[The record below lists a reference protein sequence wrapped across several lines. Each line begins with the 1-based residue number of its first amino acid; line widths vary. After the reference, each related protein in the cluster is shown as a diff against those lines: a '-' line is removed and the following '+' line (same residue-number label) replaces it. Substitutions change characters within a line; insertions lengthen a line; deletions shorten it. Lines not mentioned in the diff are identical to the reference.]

1 MAGYYNQLID
11 FCIKWVNLLGYYSKK
26 EQSLISKKVREL
38 FVSLMEATDDSAVIY
53 DVETEQ
59 YSGFFNNTVV
69 DKYIEL
75 GALELV
81 ESDTGATIILLNNR
95 DDFLSSFA
103 AGVREAKN
111 GADQSYADY
120 NANPFAFSV
129 GFEHFHH
136 IAKKK
141 RQLVGYI
148 CHGFE
153 NDETGLI
160 HTQ

>member
-1 MAGYYNQLID
+1 M
-11 FCIKWVNLLGYYSKK
+11 
-26 EQSLISKKVREL
+26 ISKKVREL
-38 FVSLMEATDDSAVIY
+38 FVSLMEAVDDSPVSY

-59 YSGFFNNTVV
+59 YCGCFNRTVV

-75 GALELV
+75 GALEFV
-81 ESDTGATIILLNNR
+81 EGTSDATTILINNR

-103 AGVREAKN
+103 AGAREAMN
-111 GADQSYADY
+111 GSDQSYADY

-129 GFEHFHH
+129 GYEHFHQ

-141 RQLVGYI
+141 RPISGYI

-153 NDETGLI
+153 RDDTGLI
-160 HTQ
+160 HQQ

>member
-1 MAGYYNQLID
+1 M
-11 FCIKWVNLLGYYSKK
+11 
-26 EQSLISKKVREL
+26 ISKKVREL
-38 FVSLMEATDDSAVIY
+38 FVSLMEASDDSAVSY
-53 DVETEQ
+53 DIETEQ
-59 YSGFFNNTVV
+59 YSGFFNNTIV

-81 ESDTGATIILLNNR
+81 EGGTGVTTILINNR

-103 AGVREAKN
+103 AGAREAKN

-129 GFEHFHH
+129 GYEHFHQ

-141 RQLVGYI
+141 RPVSGYV

-153 NDETGLI
+153 NDETGLV
-160 HTQ
+160 HQQ

>member
-1 MAGYYNQLID
+1 
-11 FCIKWVNLLGYYSKK
+11 V
-26 EQSLISKKVREL
+26 ISKKVREL
-38 FVSLMEATDDSAVIY
+38 FVSLMEASDDSAVSY
-53 DVETEQ
+53 DIETEQ

-81 ESDTGATIILLNNR
+81 EGGTGATTILINNR

-103 AGVREAKN
+103 AGAREAKN

-129 GFEHFHH
+129 GYEHFHQV
-136 IAKKK
+136 AKKK
-141 RQLVGYI
+141 RPVSGYI

-153 NDETGLI
+153 NDETGLV
-160 HTQ
+160 HQQ

>member
-1 MAGYYNQLID
+1 M
-11 FCIKWVNLLGYYSKK
+11 
-26 EQSLISKKVREL
+26 ISKKVREF
-38 FVSLMEATDDSAVIY
+38 FVSLMEATENSAVTY
-53 DVETEQ
+53 DGETEQ

-81 ESDTGATIILLNNR
+81 ESDTGATVILLNNR

>member
-1 MAGYYNQLID
+1 
-11 FCIKWVNLLGYYSKK
+11 V
-26 EQSLISKKVREL
+26 ISKKVREL
-38 FVSLMEATDDSAVIY
+38 FVSLMEASDDSPVSY

-59 YSGFFNNTVV
+59 YSGYFNNAVV
-69 DKYIEL
+69 DKYIDL

-81 ESDTGATIILLNNR
+81 EGGSDAITILINNR

-103 AGVREAKN
+103 AGIREAKN
-111 GADQSYADY
+111 GSDQSYADY

-129 GFEHFHH
+129 GYEHFHQ

-141 RQLVGYI
+141 RQLCGYI

-153 NDETGLI
+153 NDDTGLI
-160 HTQ
+160 HQQ

>member
-1 MAGYYNQLID
+1 M
-11 FCIKWVNLLGYYSKK
+11 
-26 EQSLISKKVREL
+26 ISKKVREL
-38 FVSLMEATDDSAVIY
+38 FVSLMEATDVSPVSY
-53 DVETEQ
+53 DIETEQ
-59 YSGFFNNTVV
+59 YSGAFNASVV

-81 ESDTGATIILLNNR
+81 EGAGDIIILINNR

-103 AGVREAKN
+103 AGAREASL
-111 GADQSYADY
+111 GSDQSYADY

-129 GFEHFHH
+129 GYEHFHQ

-141 RQLVGYI
+141 RPVCGYI

-153 NDETGLI
+153 REDTGLI
-160 HTQ
+160 HLQ

>member
-1 MAGYYNQLID
+1 M
-11 FCIKWVNLLGYYSKK
+11 
-26 EQSLISKKVREL
+26 ISKKVREL
-38 FVSLMEATDDSAVIY
+38 FVSLMEAVDDSPISY

-59 YSGFFNNTVV
+59 YSGCFNNVVV

-75 GALELV
+75 GALEYV
-81 ESDTGATIILLNNR
+81 EGTSDATTILINNR

-103 AGVREAKN
+103 AGAREAMN
-111 GADQSYADY
+111 GSDQSYADY

-129 GFEHFHH
+129 GYEHFHQ

-141 RQLVGYI
+141 RPISGYI

-153 NDETGLI
+153 RDDTGLI
-160 HTQ
+160 HQQ

>member
-1 MAGYYNQLID
+1 M
-11 FCIKWVNLLGYYSKK
+11 
-26 EQSLISKKVREL
+26 ISKKVREL
-38 FVSLMEATDDSAVIY
+38 FVSLMEASDDSAVSY
-53 DVETEQ
+53 DIETEQ

-81 ESDTGATIILLNNR
+81 EGGTGATTILINNR

-103 AGVREAKN
+103 AGAREAKN

-129 GFEHFHH
+129 GYEHFHQV
-136 IAKKK
+136 AKKK
-141 RQLVGYI
+141 RAVVGYV

-153 NDETGLI
+153 NDETGLV
-160 HTQ
+160 HRQ

>member
-1 MAGYYNQLID
+1 MLSRCCASVTINIRKGID
-11 FCIKWVNLLGYYSKK
+11 V
-26 EQSLISKKVREL
+26 ISKKVREL
-38 FVSLMEATDDSAVIY
+38 FVSLMEATNDSPVLY

-59 YSGFFNNTVV
+59 YSGCFNRVV
-69 DKYIEL
+69 VNKYIEL

-81 ESDTGATIILLNNR
+81 EGGCGLTIILVNNR

-111 GADQSYADY
+111 GNDLSYADY

-129 GFEHFHH
+129 GYEHFHQ
-136 IAKKK
+136 ISKKK
-141 RQLVGYI
+141 RQLIGYI

-153 NDETGLI
+153 NDDTGLI
-160 HTQ
+160 HIQ

>member
-1 MAGYYNQLID
+1 M
-11 FCIKWVNLLGYYSKK
+11 
-26 EQSLISKKVREL
+26 ISKKVREL
-38 FVSLMEATDDSAVIY
+38 FVSLMEASDDSAVSY
-53 DVETEQ
+53 DIETEQ

-81 ESDTGATIILLNNR
+81 EGGAGATTILINNR

-103 AGVREAKN
+103 AGAREAKN
-111 GADQSYADY
+111 GADQAYADY

-129 GFEHFHH
+129 GYEHFHQV
-136 IAKKK
+136 AKKK
-141 RQLVGYI
+141 RPVSGYV

-153 NDETGLI
+153 NDETGLV
-160 HTQ
+160 HSQ

>member
-1 MAGYYNQLID
+1 M
-11 FCIKWVNLLGYYSKK
+11 
-26 EQSLISKKVREL
+26 
-38 FVSLMEATDDSAVIY
+38 SLMEASNDSAVSY
-53 DVETEQ
+53 DIETEQ

-81 ESDTGATIILLNNR
+81 EGGTGATTILINNR

-103 AGVREAKN
+103 AGAREAKN

-129 GFEHFHH
+129 GYEHFHQV
-136 IAKKK
+136 AKKK
-141 RQLVGYI
+141 RPVSGYV

-153 NDETGLI
+153 NDETGLV
-160 HTQ
+160 HQQ

>member
-1 MAGYYNQLID
+1 M
-11 FCIKWVNLLGYYSKK
+11 
-26 EQSLISKKVREL
+26 ISKKVREL
-38 FVSLMEATDDSAVIY
+38 FVSLMEATGDSPVCY

-59 YSGFFNNTVV
+59 YRGSFNATVV

-81 ESDTGATIILLNNR
+81 DAGNGITILINNR

-103 AGVREAKN
+103 AGAREAKN
-111 GADQSYADY
+111 GSDQSYADY
-120 NANPFAFSV
+120 NANPFAFSI
-129 GFEHFHH
+129 GFEHFHQ

-141 RQLVGYI
+141 RPVSGYI

-153 NDETGLI
+153 RDDTGII
-160 HTQ
+160 HQQ

>member
-1 MAGYYNQLID
+1 
-11 FCIKWVNLLGYYSKK
+11 V
-26 EQSLISKKVREL
+26 ISKKVREL
-38 FVSLMEATDDSAVIY
+38 FVSLMEASDDSPVSY

-59 YSGFFNNTVV
+59 YSGFFNSTVV

-75 GALELV
+75 GALEFV
-81 ESDTGATIILLNNR
+81 EGGSGTTTILINNR

-103 AGVREAKN
+103 AGAREANN
-111 GADQSYADY
+111 GSDQSYADY

-129 GFEHFHH
+129 GYEHFYQ

-141 RQLVGYI
+141 RPVSGYL

-153 NDETGLI
+153 REDNGLI
-160 HTQ
+160 HQQ

>member
-1 MAGYYNQLID
+1 M
-11 FCIKWVNLLGYYSKK
+11 
-26 EQSLISKKVREL
+26 ISKKVREL
-38 FVSLMEATDDSAVIY
+38 FVSFMEATDDSPVSY
-53 DVETEQ
+53 DMETEQ
-59 YSGFFNNTVV
+59 YRGAFNPVVV

-81 ESDTGATIILLNNR
+81 DDGSGDITILINNR

-103 AGVREAKN
+103 AGIREAKN
-111 GADQSYADY
+111 GSDQAYADY

-129 GFEHFHH
+129 GYEHFHK

-141 RQLVGYI
+141 RPNQEYI

-153 NDETGLI
+153 NIATGLI
-160 HTQ
+160 HLQ

>member
-1 MAGYYNQLID
+1 M
-11 FCIKWVNLLGYYSKK
+11 
-26 EQSLISKKVREL
+26 ISKKVREL
-38 FVSLMEATDDSAVIY
+38 FVSLMEATNDAPVCY

-59 YSGFFNNTVV
+59 YCGFFNTAVV

-81 ESDTGATIILLNNR
+81 EGGSNSATTILLNNR

-129 GFEHFHH
+129 GYEHFHQ
-136 IAKKK
+136 ISKKK
-141 RQLVGYI
+141 RQLIGYI

-160 HTQ
+160 HQQ

>member
-1 MAGYYNQLID
+1 M
-11 FCIKWVNLLGYYSKK
+11 
-26 EQSLISKKVREL
+26 ISKKVREL
-38 FVSLMEATDDSAVIY
+38 FVSLMEATEDSAVTY

-59 YSGFFNNTVV
+59 YNGFFNSVV
-69 DKYIEL
+69 VNKYIGL

-81 ESDTGATIILLNNR
+81 EGGAGSTVILLNNR

-129 GFEHFHH
+129 GFEHFHQ

-141 RQLVGYI
+141 RQLIGYI

-153 NDETGLI
+153 NDETGLV
-160 HTQ
+160 HSQ

>member
-1 MAGYYNQLID
+1 
-11 FCIKWVNLLGYYSKK
+11 
-26 EQSLISKKVREL
+26 
-38 FVSLMEATDDSAVIY
+38 MEASDDSPVSY

-59 YSGFFNNTVV
+59 YSGFFNNVVV

-81 ESDTGATIILLNNR
+81 EGVGGSAIILINNR

-103 AGVREAKN
+103 AGIREANN
-111 GADQSYADY
+111 GSDQSYADY

-129 GFEHFHH
+129 GYEHFHQ
-136 IAKKK
+136 ITKKK
-141 RQLVGYI
+141 RKITGYV

-153 NDETGLI
+153 REDTGLI
-160 HTQ
+160 HQQ

>member
-1 MAGYYNQLID
+1 M
-11 FCIKWVNLLGYYSKK
+11 
-26 EQSLISKKVREL
+26 ISKKVREL
-38 FVSLMEATDDSAVIY
+38 FVSLMEATNDSAVSY
-53 DVETEQ
+53 DIETEQ
-59 YSGFFNNTVV
+59 YSGYFNNSVV
-69 DKYIEL
+69 EKYIEL
-75 GALELV
+75 GALELI
-81 ESDTGATIILLNNR
+81 EGGTGATVILLNNR

-129 GFEHFHH
+129 GFEHFHQ
-136 IAKKK
+136 ISKKK

-153 NDETGLI
+153 NDETGLV
-160 HTQ
+160 HSQ